1 VISVTVSSL
10 GVGMGLSPSVGRSV
24 SGSLSGVPSGSPSFG
39 LVPSCGSGS
48 VIADGN
54 ASMI

>member
-10 GVGMGLSPSVGRSV
+10 GVSMGLSPSVGRSV
-24 SGSLSGVPSGSPSFG
+24 SESLSGVPSGSPSFG